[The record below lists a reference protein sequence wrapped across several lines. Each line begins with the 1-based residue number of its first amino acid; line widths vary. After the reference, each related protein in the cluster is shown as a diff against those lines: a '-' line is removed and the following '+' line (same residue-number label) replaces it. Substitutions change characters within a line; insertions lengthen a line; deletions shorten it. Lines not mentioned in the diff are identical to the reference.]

1 VLEGEMTM
9 KWLLLVL
16 LALLAAP
23 MFAQQS
29 VPDIPFDSVPDF
41 FKYPAE
47 MNLGEMVS
55 VAINS

>member
-1 VLEGEMTM
+1 MTM

-23 MFAQQS
+23 MFAPQS

-41 FKYPAE
+41 FKCPAE
-47 MNLGEMVS
+47 MNLGEMAS